1 MQFVLTDLRFLQARK
16 GGETTVKIEQKKAI
30 AEELHEKFKKA
41 KVVIVT
47 DYKGLNVAAVNQL
60 RGKLREADIEY
71 RVAKNSLF
79 ARASVDTG
87 VEVIKEQ
94 FKGPNAI
101 ALSYTDPVAPAK
113 VLTEFIKTNDKLEV
127 KVGVM
132 DGKALNMNDIK
143 ALSALPP
150 REVLLSQVLSA
161 MNAIPTGFVRVLSGV
176 PRQFMN
182 VLQAIKE
189 KKEAA

>member
-1 MQFVLTDLRFLQARK
+1 M
-16 GGETTVKIEQKKAI
+16 KIEQKKAI
-30 AEELHEKFKKA
+30 TEELHEKFERA

-60 RGKLREADIEY
+60 RSKLREADIEY
-71 RVAKNSLF
+71 RVAKNTLI

-87 VEVIKEQ
+87 VEAIKDH

-101 ALSYTDPVAPAK
+101 ALGYTDPVAPAK
-113 VLTEFIKTNDKLEV
+113 VLTQFIKDNNKLEI
-127 KVGVM
+127 KVGVI
-132 DGKALNMNDIK
+132 DGKPLNLDDIK
-143 ALSALPP
+143 ALSALPS

-161 MNAIPTGFVRVLSGV
+161 MNAVPTDFVRVLSGV
-176 PRQFMN
+176 PRQLVN

>member
-1 MQFVLTDLRFLQARK
+1 M
-16 GGETTVKIEQKKAI
+16 KIEQKKAI
-30 AEELHEKFKKA
+30 AEELHEKFQKA

-47 DYKGLNVAAVNQL
+47 DYKGLNVTAVNQL
-60 RGKLREADIEY
+60 RGKLREADVEY

-79 ARASVDTG
+79 VRASADTG
-87 VEVIKEQ
+87 VAVIKDQ

-113 VLTEFIKTNDKLEV
+113 VLTEFIKSNDKLEI
-127 KVGVM
+127 KVGAM
-132 DGKALNMNDIK
+132 DGTALDFNDIK
-143 ALSALPP
+143 ALAALPS

-161 MNAIPTGFVRVLSGV
+161 MNAVPTSLVTVLSGV
-176 PRQFMN
+176 PRQFVN